1 MPYKII
7 IQNLA
12 KEDFR
17 QARNFYKET
26 LIKDLSKR
34 FAQEIKFTLTNKIAI
49 YPTAFAV
56 RYRNVRVIHTH
67 KFPFAIHFFI
77 DELNKTIFIIAII
90 HSKRLPE
97 TIQKR

>member
-1 MPYKII
+1 MPYKIV

-17 QARNFYKET
+17 QARTFYKET
-26 LIKDLSKR
+26 LVKDLSNR
-34 FAQEIKFTLTNKIAI
+34 FTQEIKFTLTNKIAI

-56 RYRNVRVIHTH
+56 RYRNVRIAHTH
-67 KFPFAIHFFI
+67 KFPFAVHFFV

-90 HSKRLPE
+90 HSKRLFE
-97 TIQKR
+97 TVQKR